1 MWWIIGIIA
10 WLACGIIHA
19 GYYFC
24 YFQTEYPDFA
34 VMDYVS
40 DLCLAYG
47 LAIFGPIA
55 FFATSI
61 SGFCRHGFRL
71 W

>member
-10 WLACGIIHA
+10 WLACGIIHV
-19 GYYFC
+19 GYFFC
-24 YFQTEYPDFA
+24 YFQVEYPNLAERHYSF
-34 VMDYVS
+34 

-47 LAIFGPIA
+47 LAIFGPMA
-55 FFATSI
+55 LLSTFI
-61 SGFCRHGFRL
+61 SGFCCHGFRL